1 MLMQDYTDKPLSAT
15 QVIYISR
22 TGDITTEP
30 GTCRIC
36 GGPLVGGGRPYSDY
50 KWDNWNSENTAH
62 ALYSDKVCGACAY
75 IRSAISA
82 KGDLK
87 LNKGFIASVSSGF
100 KPFMEKQ
107 DAIDALRHLP
117 EPPFVL
123 TVAYTYVRTNY
134 PFMLPVSYS
143 TNQARIGLIMGRKRE
158 TRIKSGTP
166 GKYSKISPIS
176 EEIYTVDVDPVELL
190 DTVKSIKTLGDP
202 IYTRETRK
210 IIMTDPYW
218 ALAFWLA
225 DLTLTDINRPN
236 IHQFTIQKGEKN
248 R

>member
-1 MLMQDYTDKPLSAT
+1 MLMPEHEIKPLSAT
-15 QVIYISR
+15 QVIYISKTR
-22 TGDITTEP
+22 DNTIEP

-87 LNKGFIASVSSGF
+87 LNKGFIASVSAGF
-100 KPFMEKQ
+100 RPFMEKQ
-107 DAIDALRHLP
+107 DITDVLRHLP

-123 TVAYTYVRTNY
+123 TVAFTYVRTNY
-134 PFMLPVSYS
+134 PFILPVSYS
-143 TNQARIGLIMGRKRE
+143 TEQARMGLIMGRKRE
-158 TRIKSGTP
+158 IGIISGTP
-166 GKYSKISPIS
+166 GKYSKISPAG
-176 EEIYTVDVDPVELL
+176 EETYIIDFKPEELLAAIDTLKTQADNIYTPQMRDLC
-190 DTVKSIKTLGDP
+190 LG
-202 IYTRETRK
+202 
-210 IIMTDPYW
+210 DPYW

-225 DLTLTDINRPN
+225 DLNQNKLYRTMPYYKKE
-236 IHQFTIQKGEKN
+236 QKKQ
-248 R
+248 